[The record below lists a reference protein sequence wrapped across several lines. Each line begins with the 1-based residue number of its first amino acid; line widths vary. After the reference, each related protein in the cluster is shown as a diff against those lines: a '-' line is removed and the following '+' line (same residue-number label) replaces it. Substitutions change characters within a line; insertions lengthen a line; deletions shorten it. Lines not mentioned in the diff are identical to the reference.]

1 MNSIKQFLGRWKND
15 FDFKTLTASFNSLAV
30 TVLFALYNGFLG
42 VYHASLWHGTICVY
56 YLILSALRGLIVL
69 SERRIAGSA
78 REAEARRRVYVIS
91 AVLLF
96 ILNVSLVVPVSLL
109 VLLQKPVALSL
120 IPAIAMATYTT
131 YKIVM
136 ASVNLK
142 RRTRSENR
150 LVRLLR
156 MINFIAALVSILT
169 LQNTLIMVN
178 MKDESNRMLS
188 LTAVTSAAI
197 MLAVLAL
204 SIAALRKG
212 IMSLKRKE

>member
-30 TVLFALYNGFLG
+30 TVLFALYNGFLW

-91 AVLLF
+91 AVMLF

-156 MINFIAALVSILT
+156 MINFIDALVSILT

>member
-30 TVLFALYNGFLG
+30 TVLFALSNGFLG

-91 AVLLF
+91 AVMLF

-156 MINFIAALVSILT
+156 MINFIDALVSILT

>member
-15 FDFKTLTASFNSLAV
+15 FDFKTLTASFSSLAV

-91 AVLLF
+91 AVMLF

-120 IPAIAMATYTT
+120 IPAIAMAAYTT

-156 MINFIAALVSILT
+156 MINFIDALVSILT

>member
-156 MINFIAALVSILT
+156 MINFIDALVSILT

>member
-1 MNSIKQFLGRWKND
+1 M
-15 FDFKTLTASFNSLAV
+15 
-30 TVLFALYNGFLG
+30 
-42 VYHASLWHGTICVY
+42 
-56 YLILSALRGLIVL
+56 
-69 SERRIAGSA
+69 
-78 REAEARRRVYVIS
+78 
-91 AVLLF
+91 
-96 ILNVSLVVPVSLL
+96 
-109 VLLQKPVALSL
+109 

-156 MINFIAALVSILT
+156 MINFIDALVSILT